1 MNNELYDTIVAAVR
15 ELHPKSKITLVEKDS
30 NRCRHITAAGHS
42 AELEWHGVN
51 RCMHCGLTTVPP
63 KPPSKFSW
71 RSIKDWF
78 RAWWR
83 RNVIDDYEN
92 LWPS

>member
-1 MNNELYDTIVAAVR
+1 MNNQLYDTIVVAVR
-15 ELHPKSKITLVEKDS
+15 ELHPKSKITLVNKGSGVPDD
-30 NRCRHITAAGHS
+30 CR
-42 AELEWHGVN
+42 LV
-51 RCMHCGLTTVPP
+51 LPV
-63 KPPSKFSW
+63 PSKFSW